1 MGQNDEITRR
11 FWADNARFAD
21 ILNVGIFHGKQII
34 KGSQLHSKDT
44 YAGGLFGKLKKKV
57 QIYGYRD
64 VFKTA
69 DFGVNFALIG
79 IEDQQEIHYA
89 MPLKVWKYDFL
100 GYEEQLRKIK
110 KMHRRKQ
117 DLSGAEYLSGFSRRD
132 KLKPTLTIVLYYGKE
147 PWDGPMC
154 LADMLDWKA
163 IPKEIQ
169 NKVVDYPIYVL
180 DVQRFSGT
188 EELCT
193 DARLVFGF
201 LQRHE
206 SQNILE
212 QYVRD
217 NQEGFTELEEDAY
230 DMISILTNSQDLMP
244 DKQEYMNER
253 GEVNMCKALEDMKV
267 SAMQKG
273 KQEEREQSIMIL
285 VESLRELDVPE
296 EDILRK
302 IEEKYQ
308 LNREEAAGFV
318 KK

>member
-1 MGQNDEITRR
+1 
-11 FWADNARFAD
+11 
-21 ILNVGIFHGKQII
+21 
-34 KGSQLHSKDT
+34 
-44 YAGGLFGKLKKKV
+44 
-57 QIYGYRD
+57 
-64 VFKTA
+64 
-69 DFGVNFALIG
+69 
-79 IEDQQEIHYA
+79 
-89 MPLKVWKYDFL
+89 
-100 GYEEQLRKIK
+100 
-110 KMHRRKQ
+110 
-117 DLSGAEYLSGFSRRD
+117 
-132 KLKPTLTIVLYYGKE
+132 
-147 PWDGPMC
+147 MC
-154 LADMLDWKA
+154 LADMLDWSA

-180 DVQRFSGT
+180 DVRRFSGK

-206 SQNILE
+206 SQNTLE

-253 GEVNMCKALEDMKV
+253 GEVNMCKALEDMKE
-267 SAMQKG
+267 SA
-273 KQEEREQSIMIL
+273 KQEEREQSIIIL
-285 VESLRELDVPE
+285 VESLRELDIPE

-308 LNREEAAGFV
+308 LTQEEAAEFV

>member
-1 MGQNDEITRR
+1 MEN
-11 FWADNARFAD
+11 
-21 ILNVGIFHGKQII
+21 
-34 KGSQLHSKDT
+34 
-44 YAGGLFGKLKKKV
+44 
-57 QIYGYRD
+57 
-64 VFKTA
+64 
-69 DFGVNFALIG
+69 
-79 IEDQQEIHYA
+79 QQEIHYA

-285 VESLRELDVPE
+285 VESLRELDIPE

-308 LNREEAAGFV
+308 LTQEEAAEFV